1 MAKEVKDW
9 ITVNHKHVPI
19 YEGESK
25 QDAINRVVA
34 KDNEDKKQSD
44 IAKNKEQADKIAQVK
59 KKPNKLED
67 RLKGDALLNAKD
79 TIEELQANDAD
90 VDSDGYVTVYH
101 RTNEKSYNDIL
112 KSGIMRAKEDGIFFS
127 TKQNGQAEGF
137 GDKVLVLKI
146 PVEKF
151 VIDDEF
157 GDEVHLRV
165 PLKNRNA
172 TFSISEY
179 LRRK

>member
-1 MAKEVKDW
+1 MAKEIKDW

-19 YEGESK
+19 YDGESK
-25 QDAINRVVA
+25 QDAVNRAIA
-34 KDNEDKKQSD
+34 KSNEDKKQSD
-44 IAKNKEQADKIAQVK
+44 IAKNQRQVDKVVQAK
-59 KKPNKLED
+59 KKSNKLED
-67 RLKGDALLNAKD
+67 RLKGDALLNAQD
-79 TIEELQANDAD
+79 TIEELRANEAD
-90 VDSDGYVTVYH
+90 VDSNGYVTVYH
-101 RTNEKSYNDIL
+101 RTNDSSYNDIL
-112 KSGIMRAKEDGIFFS
+112 KSGIMRAKEDGVFFS
-127 TKQNGQAEGF
+127 TKRDGQAEGF
-137 GDKVLVLKI
+137 GNKVLVLKI

-151 VIDDEF
+151 IIDDEF